1 MSLAMSG
8 VQKKWCPYSRD
19 RVGGGVLMLMSW
31 GGEMGV
37 LMSSAISGVQK
48 IWCPYHRDRVGVG

>member
-1 MSLAMSG
+1 MFKRNG
-8 VQKKWCPYSRD
+8 VHTP
-19 RVGGGVLMLMSW
+19 GIGLGLGGVLMLMSW